1 MPSIANA
8 GEAFYNRLLF
18 VEFPNTVPRDQQ
30 DKQLSDTLAAEKAGI
45 LNWMLDGLDRLL
57 EQGQFTGERS
67 INSKKELCDA
77 FGGVVDRFTHN
88 CLMVTGRDSDIV
100 VKKDLKNLAQRYA
113 EDIDKDPEWSSQSGF
128 TQMMGQQIGVQQS
141 QKRINGE
148 VKNVFTGVRVK
159 PEVVY
164 KFKADVRA
172 LTDSDEDTQNTGLS
186 EYGDEVRPGYDIR
199 NESDEIEATDGGV
212 EPVDDTPDRSD
223 VDGDYKKDVRDTVA
237 EADGPVGMAH
247 IIRNTQGTV
256 EPLKDAIDRACAEGL
271 IRQVASGD
279 YVFD

>member
-1 MPSIANA
+1 
-8 GEAFYNRLLF
+8 
-18 VEFPNTVPRDQQ
+18 
-30 DKQLSDTLAAEKAGI
+30 
-45 LNWMLDGLDRLL
+45 
-57 EQGQFTGERS
+57 
-67 INSKKELCDA
+67 
-77 FGGVVDRFTHN
+77 
-88 CLMVTGRDSDIV
+88 V

-141 QKRINGE
+141 QKRIDGDNP
-148 VKNVFTGVRVK
+148 KVFTGVRVK

-212 EPVDDTPDRSD
+212 EPVDDTPDRSNAD
-223 VDGDYKKDVRDTVA
+223 AQAKYDVRDTVA
-237 EADGPVGMAH
+237 EAPGPVGLAH
-247 IIRNTQGTV
+247 IIQNTEGRTG
-256 EPLKDAIDRACAEGL
+256 PLKDAIDKACTEGL
-271 IRQVASGD
+271 IRQNTSGD